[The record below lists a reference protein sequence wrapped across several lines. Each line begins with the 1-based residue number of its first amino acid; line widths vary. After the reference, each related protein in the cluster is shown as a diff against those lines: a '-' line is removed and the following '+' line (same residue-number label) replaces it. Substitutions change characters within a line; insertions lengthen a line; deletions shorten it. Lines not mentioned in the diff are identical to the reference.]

1 MAATATEIA
10 NLAIAHLGGRA
21 LTSLTGDASQQ
32 SASLRKF
39 YNPDAGTPVYTALDE
54 ILRAHPWNFATQRKR
69 QTITYLSLSGGSAV
83 TTSGGLIQIT
93 YTAHGLATGDRTYIK
108 DVEGVTVANGQ
119 WYVTRV
125 DADNFTLDGSV
136 FSGTYTSS
144 TGKFVEIPA
153 FDWDFQHTPPTDC
166 LRPIS
171 INANGGQ
178 SEDGGAKFT
187 FEKGLILTDEET
199 INLKYI
205 QRITD
210 VTQYP
215 ADFVTAFSFLLASY
229 IAQDTQGATGRSLEL
244 RQFFDKAVAP
254 PVKSRDANEGNARIN
269 TDFEQSQL
277 VQARFGGMRWAGDAS
292 SRPY

>member
-21 LTSLTGDASQQ
+21 LTALSTDATQQ
-32 SASLRKF
+32 AASLRKW

-54 ILRAHPWNFATQRKR
+54 VLRAHPWNFATARKR
-69 QTITYLSLSGGSAV
+69 QSITYHTLTGSAV
-83 TTSGGLIQIT
+83 TDSSGLIKIT
-93 YTAHGLATGDRTYIK
+93 HAGHGLSTGDRVYIK
-108 DVEGVTVANGQ
+108 DVEGVTAANGQ
-119 WYVTRV
+119 WYVTV
-125 DADNFTLDGSV
+125 VNSNNFTLDGSV
-136 FSGTYTSS
+136 FAGTYTAS
-144 TGKFVEIPA
+144 TGKFVAIPA

-205 QRITD
+205 QRITT
-210 VTQYP
+210 VASYP

-229 IAQDTQGATGRSLEL
+229 IAQDTQGATGRAMEM
-244 RQFFDKAVAP
+244 RQFYEKAVAP

-269 TDFEQSQL
+269 ADFEQSPL

>member
-32 SASLRKF
+32 SASLRKW
-39 YNPDAGTPVYTALDE
+39 YNPDGGTPVYTALDE
-54 ILRAHPWNFATQRKR
+54 ALRAHAWNFATMRKR
-69 QTITYLSLSGGSAV
+69 QTITYFSITDV
-83 TTSGGLIQIT
+83 TDSSGLIKIT
-93 YTAHGLATGDRTYIK
+93 DGAHGIQTGDRVYIK
-108 DVEGVTVANGQ
+108 DVEGVTAANGR

-125 DADNFTLDGSV
+125 DADEFTLNDSV
-136 FSGTYTSS
+136 FSGTYTAA
-144 TGKFVEIPA
+144 TGEWVKIPQ
-153 FDWDFQHTPPTDC
+153 FDWDFQHSPPDDC
-166 LRPIS
+166 LRPLS
-171 INANGGQ
+171 INAGGGNT
-178 SEDGGAKFT
+178 EDAGADFQ

-210 VTQYP
+210 VTDYP

-229 IAQDTQGATGRSLEL
+229 IAQDTQGATGRAMEM
-244 RQFFDKAVAP
+244 RQFYEKAVAP
-254 PVKSRDANEGNARIN
+254 SVKSRDSNEGKAKRIPP
-269 TDFEQSQL
+269 FEDSQL

-292 SRPY
+292 SRPL